1 MLSRYASD
9 NNVPDSFKTDN
20 DKKWPEIRHSAQW
33 TIPEMIKLGE
43 DLIAYSQLDDSIKVS
58 GFLCDKN
65 ITGTE
70 FKEWQEKCPELRRA
84 NNIAKSIIG
93 TRREKKGLEGTY
105 NSAIVLNTMPLYD
118 EDYAA
123 WRKEQNAS
131 KTNTSTEKIIV
142 VRETFPET
150 DIVKAICEG
159 TE

>member
-9 NNVPDSFKTDN
+9 NNVPDSFKKDD
-20 DKKWPEIRHSAQW
+20 DKRWPEIRNSPYW

-43 DLIAYSQLDDSIKVS
+43 DLIIWAQLDTSIKVTD
-58 GFLCDKN
+58 FVFTKN
-65 ITGTE
+65 ITTQE
-70 FKEWQEKCPELRRA
+70 YREWQEKCPELKRA
-84 NNIAKSIIG
+84 NNIAKGIIG
-93 TRREKKGLEGTY
+93 NRREKKGLEGTY